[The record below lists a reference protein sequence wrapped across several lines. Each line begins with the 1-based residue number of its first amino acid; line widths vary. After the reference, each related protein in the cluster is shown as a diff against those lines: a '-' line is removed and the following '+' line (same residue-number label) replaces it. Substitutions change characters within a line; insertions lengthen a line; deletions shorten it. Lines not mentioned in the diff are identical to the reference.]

1 MDRSYLI
8 LIVAILFFSC
18 NKESNPRTYILKKVK
33 IEQNNIQSSD
43 LSITKF
49 PGDAGGIELNVNRW
63 RGQLNLEPESLE
75 SIQSNSIKGVSELG
89 DFKIYKLINKDLDK
103 GFLCMILTLPTETIF
118 AKLSTN
124 SININYLETDFINF
138 CTTFRLTTE
147 DDKITNKFAWD
158 VPDNWVEKKVDSSSL
173 RLASYQILLENE
185 K

>member
-1 MDRSYLI
+1 
-8 LIVAILFFSC
+8 
-18 NKESNPRTYILKKVK
+18 
-33 IEQNNIQSSD
+33 
-43 LSITKF
+43 
-49 PGDAGGIELNVNRW
+49 
-63 RGQLNLEPESLE
+63 
-75 SIQSNSIKGVSELG
+75 
-89 DFKIYKLINKDLDK
+89 
-103 GFLCMILTLPTETIF
+103 MILTLPTETIF

-147 DDKITNKFAWD
+147 DDKITYKFAWD